1 MPNPIYFFI
10 CNLKLH
16 NSVLYIGATQGP
28 GRAAMPAPGNMAA
41 WRAGLWTRMEKLV
54 NKAHEVCEK
63 IYHLEKILAKKK
75 DPVSHACFLE
85 SFSENGRSI
94 ILNNFWKMTME
105 MLADAINRSAQGI
118 PSHMTHKSDY
128 LLIGG
133 SSDKFCQFC

>member
-1 MPNPIYFFI
+1 
-10 CNLKLH
+10 
-16 NSVLYIGATQGP
+16 
-28 GRAAMPAPGNMAA
+28 
-41 WRAGLWTRMEKLV
+41 MEKLV

-94 ILNNFWKMTME
+94 ILNNFWKMAME

-118 PSHMTHKSDY
+118 PSPIFSIDWRI
-128 LLIGG
+128 LG
-133 SSDKFCQFC
+133 